1 MLQIAFVGAFAARLQ
16 GLVQDRVGVPC
27 QVIAVDEAAIM
38 SKLADLDVLVTLVFN
53 REMAAAGRR
62 LKLVQVPAA
71 GLDRIDPSALPP
83 GVWLANAYGHE
94 VGIAEYVIG
103 AILTWNRGLCRA
115 DTLLRRG
122 EWDSQWAAS
131 SPPPPRPELGGKT
144 LGVLGYGRIGQ
155 ALAQRARAFDMAI
168 WGIRRDPTQP
178 VSCAA
183 DFLGGPAALD
193 ELLRRADYLVV
204 TSPLTPATRGV
215 LGQRELAL
223 MKPTAVLVNVA
234 RAEIVDEEALYQALR
249 ARRHRRSDPRRLV
262 PVPDRRRADA
272 AVAPAVPRARQ
283 RADDP
288 ARVGVDRG
296 DARGARG
303 GHRGEHPPRRA
314 RGAAA
319 QPRRDGQR
327 VAGARRAASSRGA
340 RADARRP
347 RS

>member
-16 GLVQDRVGVPC
+16 GPVQDRAGVPC

-38 SKLADLDVLVTLVFN
+38 SKLADLNVLVTLVFN

-83 GVWLANAYGHE
+83 GAWLANAYGHE

-103 AILTWNRGLCRA
+103 AILAWNRGLCRA
-115 DTLLRRG
+115 DALLRRG
-122 EWDSQWAAS
+122 EWDSQWAAG
-131 SPPPPRPELGGKT
+131 PLPAPRPELGGKT

-155 ALAQRARAFDMAI
+155 ALARRARAFDMAI
-168 WGIRRDPTQP
+168 WAIRRDPTQP
-178 VSCAA
+178 VSWAP
-183 DFLGGPAALD
+183 DFLGAPDALD

-234 RAEIVDEEALYQALR
+234 RAEIVDEEALYQAL
-249 ARRHRRSDPRRLV
+249 H
-262 PVPDRRRADA
+262 
-272 AVAPAVPRARQ
+272 
-283 RADDP
+283 
-288 ARVGVDRG
+288 
-296 DARGARG
+296 RGAI
-303 GHRGEHPPRRA
+303 
-314 RGAAA
+314 
-319 QPRRDGQR
+319 
-327 VAGARRAASSRGA
+327 AGAILDVWYRYPPDAGPTLPSRLPFHELGNVLMTPHVSGWTEGMLEARAEVIAENIRRAARGEPPLNLVA
-340 RADARRP
+340 TGG
-347 RS
+347 SQ

>member
-1 MLQIAFVGAFAARLQ
+1 
-16 GLVQDRVGVPC
+16 
-27 QVIAVDEAAIM
+27 M

-71 GLDRIDPSALPP
+71 GLDRIDPPALPP

-122 EWDSQWAAS
+122 EWDSQWAAG

-234 RAEIVDEEALYQALR
+234 RAEIVDEEAHYEGL
-249 ARRHRRSDPRRLV
+249 
-262 PVPDRRRADA
+262 
-272 AVAPAVPRARQ
+272 
-283 RADDP
+283 
-288 ARVGVDRG
+288 
-296 DARGARG
+296 
-303 GHRGEHPPRRA
+303 HRG
-314 RGAAA
+314 
-319 QPRRDGQR
+319 
-327 VAGARRAASSRGA
+327 VIAGAILDVWYRYPTGAGPTLPSRLPFHELGNVLMTPHVSGWTEGMLEARAEVIAENIRRAARGEA
-340 RADARRP
+340 PLNLVATGSA
-347 RS
+347 

>member
-71 GLDRIDPSALPP
+71 GLDRIDPPVLPP
-83 GVWLANAYGHE
+83 GVWLAHAYGHE

-122 EWDSQWAAS
+122 EWDSQWAAGS
-131 SPPPPRPELGGKT
+131 APPPRPELGGKT

-193 ELLRRADYLVV
+193 ELLSRADYLVV
-204 TSPLTPATRGV
+204 TSPHTPATHGV

-223 MKPTAVLVNVA
+223 MKPIAVLVNVA
-234 RAEIVDEEALYQALR
+234 RAEIVDEEALYEAL
-249 ARRHRRSDPRRLV
+249 
-262 PVPDRRRADA
+262 
-272 AVAPAVPRARQ
+272 
-283 RADDP
+283 
-288 ARVGVDRG
+288 
-296 DARGARG
+296 
-303 GHRGEHPPRRA
+303 HRG
-314 RGAAA
+314 
-319 QPRRDGQR
+319 
-327 VAGARRAASSRGA
+327 VIAGAILDVWYRYPTGAGPTLPSRLPFHELGNVLMTPHVSGWTEGMLEARAEVIAENIRRAARGEA
-340 RADARRP
+340 PLNLVATGSA
-347 RS
+347 

>member
-71 GLDRIDPSALPP
+71 GLDRIDPPALPP

-122 EWDSQWAAS
+122 EWDSQWAAG
-131 SPPPPRPELGGKT
+131 SPPPPRAELGGKT

-223 MKPTAVLVNVA
+223 MKPAAVLVNVA
-234 RAEIVDEEALYQALR
+234 RAEIVDEEALYEAL
-249 ARRHRRSDPRRLV
+249 
-262 PVPDRRRADA
+262 
-272 AVAPAVPRARQ
+272 
-283 RADDP
+283 
-288 ARVGVDRG
+288 
-296 DARGARG
+296 
-303 GHRGEHPPRRA
+303 HRG
-314 RGAAA
+314 
-319 QPRRDGQR
+319 
-327 VAGARRAASSRGA
+327 VIAGAILDVWYRYPTGAGPTLPSRLPFHELGNVLMTPHVSGWTEGMLEARAEVIAENIRRAARGEA
-340 RADARRP
+340 PLNLVATGSA
-347 RS
+347 

>member
-71 GLDRIDPSALPP
+71 GLDRIDPPALPP

-122 EWDSQWAAS
+122 EWDSQWAAG

-223 MKPTAVLVNVA
+223 MKPAAVLVNVA
-234 RAEIVDEEALYQALR
+234 RAEIVDEEALYEAL
-249 ARRHRRSDPRRLV
+249 
-262 PVPDRRRADA
+262 
-272 AVAPAVPRARQ
+272 
-283 RADDP
+283 
-288 ARVGVDRG
+288 
-296 DARGARG
+296 
-303 GHRGEHPPRRA
+303 HRG
-314 RGAAA
+314 
-319 QPRRDGQR
+319 
-327 VAGARRAASSRGA
+327 VIAGAILDVWYRYPTGAGPTLPSRLPFHELGNVLMTPHVSGWTEGMLETRAEVIAENIRRAARGEA
-340 RADARRP
+340 PLNLVATGSA
-347 RS
+347 